1 VKRARGGGRKPLPTY
16 LKLIKGTARKS
27 RLNPKEAQ
35 AKPAKAPPKVP
46 AFLLKEARKAWRA
59 RCGDLYAAG
68 LITKLDRSA
77 FAAYAQAFGRWEKA
91 ERMLAELERIEPASG
106 GLTIITTAGNLMMH
120 PLLIIARQAQ
130 ADMMRYA
137 AEIGLTPSARSRIN
151 ATPEEID
158 PNDKYFA

>member
-1 VKRARGGGRKPLPTY
+1 LKPREAKVTAG
-16 LKLIKGTARKS
+16 KG
-27 RLNPKEAQ
+27 
-35 AKPAKAPPKVP
+35 PPKVP
-46 AFLLKEARKAWRA
+46 PFLMREARKEWRA
-59 RCGDLYAAG
+59 RCGELYAAG

-77 FAAYAQAFGRWEKA
+77 LAAYAQAFGRWERA
-91 ERMLAELERIEPASG
+91 ERMLAELAEASPSSG
-106 GLTIITTAGNLMMH
+106 GLTTVSAAVNPMMH

-130 ADMMRYA
+130 GDMMRYA